1 MVRKR
6 NIDADLLKQAIMN
19 MPVAATMGSSGY
31 GYSNSQ
37 FEQLLDQKIQAA
49 IQASLQNFKYSILDV
64 VEKSA
69 MLHSAC
75 GLCAINENECQPPKP
90 Y

>member
-19 MPVAATMGSSGY
+19 MPVTTTMGNTTYY
-31 GYSNSQ
+31 GNSHI
-37 FEQLLDQKIQAA
+37 EAALDQKIEAA
-49 IQASLQNFKYSILDV
+49 VRASLELFKYALLDV
-64 VEKSA
+64 VEQSA

-75 GLCAINENECQPPKP
+75 GLCAVNENECQPPKP